1 VGKWLMVNFLLA
13 CFLTVLVENS
23 QIKKI
28 FILGIGYFFTANLA
42 IKSISGII
50 FQLKFMLV
58 DKLMYNLVIEK
69 NKSRYKKQASDLRYY
84 IHEFLFPKND
94 IQ

>member
-1 VGKWLMVNFLLA
+1 MVNFLLA

-28 FILGIGYFFTANLA
+28 FIIGIGYFFTANLA
-42 IKSISGII
+42 IKSILGVI

-58 DKLMYNLVIEK
+58 DK
-69 NKSRYKKQASDLRYY
+69 
-84 IHEFLFPKND
+84 F
-94 IQ
+94 